1 MNNQVYYYP
10 NDTECKLPT
19 GGAAVNEPVRFTLL
33 FSRPSNPGEVYLSL
47 TKEGESEVLYP
58 MSCTGEHEGT
68 YRYAVELPVTSRG
81 LYFYHFRIDTDDD
94 KQVRIGSDDDL
105 SALYGKGGDWQL
117 TVYEPSDGP
126 DWIEGGIVYQILPDR
141 FNVGGERHKTKPYA
155 VYRDDWG
162 GLPEYRPTP
171 EGKTLNIDFFGGNL
185 KGITKKLAYL
195 KSLGVTC
202 LYLNPIFEAHS
213 NHKYDTGNYRRVD
226 PDFGTA
232 DDLKELIVK
241 AGKKGIRILLDGV
254 FSHTGDDSIYFN
266 RYGTY
271 DSVGA
276 YQSENSVYR
285 PWYTFGKTADDYKCW
300 WNILILPEVNENDP
314 TYSEYICGEDGILRY
329 WTRMGLGGWRL
340 DVADELPDAFLDRAA
355 AAVRKVCPDA
365 MMLGEV
371 WEDASNKSAYGVRRR
386 YLQGGQLDSVT
397 NYPFKEDILRFA
409 ATGDAGRLR
418 NTVEHIINNYPKR
431 TLDRLVNILGTHDTV
446 RVLTALGDN
455 GDVSGRDERAVA
467 RITDRPAAI
476 RRLKLATVLQ
486 YMLPGVPCVYYG
498 DEAGMEGF
506 EDPFNRRCYPWNEA
520 DREVLR
526 HYRKLGRIR
535 TAEKAILSRGVYRN
549 LTAADGVF
557 AFTRTSGAGTLTVI
571 ANAGSAPYAFAADT
585 AYIDLLTGRP
595 FKGKVAP
602 GEAVILKPADV

>member
-1 MNNQVYYYP
+1 M
-10 NDTECKLPT
+10 KLTYFPCDERYKKPV
-19 GGAAVNEPVRFTLL
+19 GGVRVNEEFTVFACASGEAQTVFFVLTKEKETPVWYEMRRADGERFTL
-33 FSRPSNPGEVYLSL
+33 SL
-47 TKEGESEVLYP
+47 
-58 MSCTGEHEGT
+58 
-68 YRYAVELPVTSRG
+68 RVTSEG
-81 LYFYHFRIDTDDD
+81 LYFYRFVVRCNGADTAFYADSELNA
-94 KQVRIGSDDDL
+94 RE
-105 SALYGKGGDWQL
+105 GKGDEWQL
-117 TVYEPSDGP
+117 TVYDEVYAAPSFLD
-126 DWIEGGIVYQILPDR
+126 GGIIYQIFPDR
-141 FNVGGERHKTKPYA
+141 FNIGGERLKTKPGA
-155 VYRDDWG
+155 VYRDDTYG
-162 GLPEYRPTP
+162 TP
-171 EGKTLNIDFFGGNL
+171 YYKADEKGIVPNNDFFGGNL
-185 KGITKKLAYL
+185 DGVTEKLDYL
-195 KSLGVTC
+195 KSLGVKC
-202 LYLNPIFEAHS
+202 VYLNPIFEAAS
-213 NHKYDTGNYRRVD
+213 NHKYDTGSYRRID
-226 PDFGTA
+226 GDFGGEA
-232 DDLKELIVK
+232 AFRRLIS
-241 AGKKGIRILLDGV
+241 AANEKGIKIILDGV
-254 FSHTGDDSIYFN
+254 FSHTGDDSVYFN
-266 RYGTY
+266 RYGHY

-276 YQSENSVYR
+276 FQSDGSPYKSWYR
-285 PWYTFGKTADDYKCW
+285 FDDKGGYECW
-300 WNILILPEVNENDP
+300 WGVKILPCTEETDPSFNEFIN
-314 TYSEYICGEDGILRY
+314 GEDGIVRSY
-329 WTRMGLGGWRL
+329 MRMGIAGWRL

-585 AYIDLLTGRP
+585 AYVDLLTGRP